1 MPFFF
6 FFTTH
11 MPFMSYYD
19 YYLRV
24 FDHLYGCLPLL
35 TILVDNFVNNIIQLG
50 FFPKVYS
57 VLRCVQVRYLIKKLP
72 IYYQK

>member
-1 MPFFF
+1 MPFFFF

-24 FDHLYGCLPLL
+24 FNHLYGCLPLL
-35 TILVDNFVNNIIQLG
+35 TILVDNFVNNNYSIG
-50 FFPKVYS
+50 VFPES
-57 VLRCVQVRYLIKKLP
+57 V
-72 IYYQK
+72 